1 MFKRLIIPLDGSRLA
16 ETVLPTAVELARKLR
31 ASVTL
36 VHVIERNPP
45 KQVHGEDHLAAPAEA
60 EAYLNEIRNRV
71 FPADLQVE
79 LHVHSDAIVNVARSI
94 ADHAREFSSDL
105 VIMCTHGHGGVRQ
118 WLFGSIAQQVVAARI
133 PVLLVRPEASGE
145 APLPN
150 HGPFIIPLDGTEV
163 REAALPAAASLARA
177 CGTSLKLIMIVPTP
191 GTLSGAGTASRTLL
205 PATTK
210 ALLALAQEDAVHYVQ
225 DLAGKLRT
233 ETGVDVTGVIR
244 TGDGS
249 KVIAEEVKNF
259 GADWIIMGT
268 SARTGMDA
276 FWSGSVA
283 PKVSSRIYRPLLL
296 VPVRE

>member
-16 ETVLPTAVELARKLR
+16 ETVLPTALQLAEKLH

-45 KQVHGEDHLAAPAEA
+45 KQIHGETHLAAPGEA
-60 EAYLNEIRNRV
+60 EAYLNNIRAR
-71 FPADLQVE
+71 FPASVPVE
-79 LHVHSDAIVNVARSI
+79 LHVHTEAIANVARSI
-94 ADHAREFSSDL
+94 ADHTREFDSDL
-105 VIMCTHGHGGVRQ
+105 VIMCTHGHGGLRQ

-133 PVLLVRPEASGE
+133 PVLLIRPEADGT

-150 HGPFIIPLDGTEV
+150 AGPFVVPLDGTPL
-163 REAALPAAASLARA
+163 REAALPAAASLAKG
-177 CGTSLKLIMIVPTP
+177 CGTSLKLLMIVPTP
-191 GTLSGAGTASRTLL
+191 GTLSGAETTSSILL

-210 ALLALAQEDAVHYVQ
+210 ALLAIAQEDAIHYLQ
-225 DLAGKLRT
+225 ALGTKLQA
-233 ETGVDVTGVIR
+233 ETGVKVSGLVR

-249 KVIAEEVKNF
+249 KVIAEEVKNIN
-259 GADWIIMGT
+259 AEWIIMGT

-296 VPVRE
+296 IPGAE